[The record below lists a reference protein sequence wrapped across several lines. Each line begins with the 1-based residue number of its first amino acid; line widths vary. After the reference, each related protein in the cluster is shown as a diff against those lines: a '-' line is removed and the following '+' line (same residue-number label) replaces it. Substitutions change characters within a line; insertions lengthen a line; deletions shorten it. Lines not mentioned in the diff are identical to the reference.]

1 MGLGGPCP
9 VWHEPMPAL
18 LLQGADGVPG
28 LRGLPGQEGPG
39 VSPWERVAE
48 CEVLSSFPS
57 QPPQSTAGECPAPPC
72 HPQLPAGFVAQGLV
86 GMMAT
91 SLWPC
96 LPSPNSKAP
105 LTLLLAGTLILFFF
119 YQQSCPNPANPFP
132 GAQLGAPLFPR
143 GLGAELPFP
152 KGKEAG
158 AASPSSCLTHSV
170 PPEHSPWCICFS
182 C

>member
-39 VSPWERVAE
+39 VSPWEWVAE

-105 LTLLLAGTLILFFF
+105 LTLLLAGTLILYFFLSAEMP
-119 YQQSCPNPANPFP
+119 QPCQSLPWCTT
-132 GAQLGAPLFPR
+132 R
-143 GLGAELPFP
+143 CTPFP
-152 KGKEAG
+152 KGFG
-158 AASPSSCLTHSV
+158 C
-170 PPEHSPWCICFS
+170 
-182 C
+182 